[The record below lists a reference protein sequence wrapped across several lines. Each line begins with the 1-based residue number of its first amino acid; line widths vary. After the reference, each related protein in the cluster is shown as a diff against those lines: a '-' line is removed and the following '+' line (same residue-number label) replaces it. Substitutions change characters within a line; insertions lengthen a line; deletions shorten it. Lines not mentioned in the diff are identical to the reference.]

1 MQHTLRPDSSLPDN
15 ADLPHR
21 AAIIRPAR
29 MRAPIFTSQTIC
41 PQLIARI
48 VSLTYKWC
56 MIVFGY
62 ADALDRVDPRTGHQR
77 LPCPAHPHT
86 EPDIASQS
94 RISEPDPVV

>member
-15 ADLPHR
+15 ADLPNR
-21 AAIIRPAR
+21 AAIIRTAR

-62 ADALDRVDPRTGHQR
+62 ADALDRDRKSTR
-77 LPCPAHPHT
+77 LNSSHVAISYAVFCLKKKKIHT
-86 EPDIASQS
+86 PG
-94 RISEPDPVV
+94 R